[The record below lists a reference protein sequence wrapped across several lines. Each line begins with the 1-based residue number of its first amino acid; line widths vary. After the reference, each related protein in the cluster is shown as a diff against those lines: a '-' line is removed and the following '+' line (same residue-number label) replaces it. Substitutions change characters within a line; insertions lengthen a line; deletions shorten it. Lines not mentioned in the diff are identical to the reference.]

1 MNEFISKFKDQ
12 LSGVLCGFDRL
23 VLRGNLG
30 LNHETACRDTCG
42 PKVWA

>member
-30 LNHETACRDTCG
+30 LNHESGTRA
-42 PKVWA
+42 A